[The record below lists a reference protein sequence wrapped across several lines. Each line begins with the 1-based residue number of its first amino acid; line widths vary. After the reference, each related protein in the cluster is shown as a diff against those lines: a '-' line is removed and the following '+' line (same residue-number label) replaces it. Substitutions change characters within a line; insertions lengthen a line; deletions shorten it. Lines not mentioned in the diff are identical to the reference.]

1 MMNLAKCK
9 NKKLT
14 TRDLKVPEL
23 VKEYKLLTTR
33 QIKELLY
40 PSLQKAQTRL
50 KAVYKAGLV
59 KRYAYPVLLK
69 EGGKGEFVYHVG
81 KKPKLV
87 YSKVLHTIELNK
99 IRIAFEKAC
108 EQSENIKL
116 IDFLPEYKGKV
127 EKGKIKRLVEQEVS
141 LPDGIGKTT
150 LIPDAVICLENKRTK
165 KKGMFYLEVDLGT
178 EKIITGNKDKY
189 SLLKKMMVYKEYVK
203 GEKYKKY
210 NSVNYYDYDFRGIRV
225 LSVMDSTTRIR
236 SLRRELFNKGIKKFI
251 WLTESSE
258 ISTST
263 VFSKIWLMANIDDNN
278 KYSIIGK

>member
-1 MMNLAKCK
+1 MSLAKSK

-14 TRDLKVPEL
+14 ERDLQVPEL
-23 VKEYKLLTTR
+23 VAEYKLLTTS

-40 PSLQKAQTRL
+40 PTLQKAQTRL
-50 KAVYKAGLV
+50 KAVYEAGLV

-108 EQSENIKL
+108 EMNEKIKL

-127 EKGKIKRLVEQEVS
+127 ENGKINRLVEQEV
-141 LPDGIGKTT
+141 LIADGMEKTT
-150 LIPDAVICLENKRTK
+150 LIPDAVICLENMENS
-165 KKGMFYLEVDLGT
+165 KKGLFYLEVDLGT
-178 EKIITGNKDKY
+178 EKITTGNKKDY
-189 SLLKKMMVYKEYVK
+189 SLMKKMLVYKEYVK
-203 GEKYKKY
+203 DEKYKKY
-210 NSVNYYDYDFRGIRV
+210 NDIYNYTFKGVRV
-225 LSVMDSTTRIR
+225 LSVMDSSTRIR

-263 VFSKIWLMANIDDNN
+263 VFSKIWLMANIEDNN
-278 KYSIIGK
+278 KHSIIGK

>member
-1 MMNLAKCK
+1 MMSLAKSK
-9 NKKLT
+9 SKRLT
-14 TRDLKVPEL
+14 TRDLQVPEL
-23 VKEYKLLTTR
+23 VKEYKLLTTS
-33 QIKELLY
+33 QIKTLLY

-50 KAVYKAGLV
+50 KAVYEAGLV
-59 KRYAYPVLLK
+59 KRYTYPVLLK
-69 EGGKGEFVYHVG
+69 EGGKGEYVYHVG

-108 EQSENIKL
+108 EQTENIML
-116 IDFLPEYKGKV
+116 IDFIPEYKGKV

-150 LIPDAVICLENKRTK
+150 LIPDAVICLENTRTK
-165 KKGMFYLEVDLGT
+165 KKGLFYVEVDLGT
-178 EKIITGNKDKY
+178 EKITTGNKKDY
-189 SLLKKMMVYKEYVK
+189 SLLKKMLVYKEYVK

-210 NSVNYYDYDFRGIRV
+210 NDLYDYDYRGIRV
-225 LSVMDSTTRIR
+225 LSVMDSSTRIR

-258 ISTST
+258 INTST
-263 VFSKIWLMANIDDNN
+263 VFSKIWMMANIKDNN

>member
-1 MMNLAKCK
+1 MNLAKSK
-9 NKKLT
+9 NKRLT

-23 VKEYKLLTTR
+23 VAEYKLLTTK

-40 PSLQKAQTRL
+40 PSLQKTQTRL
-50 KAVYKAGLV
+50 KAVYEAGLV
-59 KRYAYPVLLK
+59 KRYPYPVLLK

-99 IRIAFEKAC
+99 IRIAFELAC
-108 EQSENIKL
+108 RQSEKIQL

-127 EKGKIKRLVEQEVS
+127 EKGKIRRLVEQEVVMQ
-141 LPDGIGKTT
+141 DGTKIT

-165 KKGMFYLEVDLGT
+165 KKGLFYLEVDLGT
-178 EKIITGNKDKY
+178 EKISTGKRKEY
-189 SLLKKMMVYKEYVK
+189 SLLKKMLVYREYVK

-210 NSVNYYDYDFRGIRV
+210 SSVKYYDYEFRGIRV
-225 LSVMDSTTRIR
+225 LSVMDGSTRIR
-236 SLRRELFNKGIKKFI
+236 SLRRELFNKGIKKFV
-251 WLTESSE
+251 WLAESSE

-263 VFSKIWLMANIDDNN
+263 VFSKIWLMPNIEDGNR
-278 KYSIIGK
+278 YSIIR